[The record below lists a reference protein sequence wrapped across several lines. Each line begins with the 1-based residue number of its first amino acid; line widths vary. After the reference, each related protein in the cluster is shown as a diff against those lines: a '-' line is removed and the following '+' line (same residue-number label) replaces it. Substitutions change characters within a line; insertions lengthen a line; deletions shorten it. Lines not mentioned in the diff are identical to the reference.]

1 MALKSLSEALGL
13 LAKKPLVWM
22 PGFFAAFAILLTY
35 YMYSLFGM
43 GVAFP
48 VGITLLVIMP
58 AFLAG
63 TYGIVI
69 GDNATPAAFRKYA
82 IYGYIRCLMPTIILL
97 MIGWILA
104 TALTYLLMTF
114 GLSVTVG
121 YYFSTFVIIPL
132 LFFCYFADITAVVNN
147 LPAFRAIKDSAARV
161 TNGAVNSM
169 VFYIFNVVILL
180 AASMFYSLICS
191 LLTVD
196 VASPLFEMNE
206 TQLIALSQSAE
217 FETELL
223 ALVSTPEII
232 SAAIISL
239 AITACIFVPI
249 FVVYKA
255 CFYKRLLV
263 TNTMPEA
270 ANKEHQGGQGNQ
282 GNQGGSFDE
291 KGRWYKYS

>member
-1 MALKSLSEALGL
+1 
-13 LAKKPLVWM
+13 
-22 PGFFAAFAILLTY
+22 
-35 YMYSLFGM
+35 M

-69 GDNATPAAFRKYA
+69 GDKATPAAFRKYA
-82 IYGYIRCLMPTIILL
+82 VYGYIRCLMPTIILL

-114 GLSVTVG
+114 GLSVAVG

-147 LPAFRAIKDSAARV
+147 LPAFRAIKDSAVRV
-161 TNGAVNSM
+161 TNGAVSSM

-263 TNTMPEA
+263 MNMMPEA
-270 ANKEHQGGQGNQ
+270 ANKEHQGGKGDQGNL
-282 GNQGGSFDE
+282 GGSFDE